1 MKITLDQFGG
11 VAPKI
16 SPHLLPPQL
25 ATVARNCRF
34 GSGSLEAWN
43 APLAVSELAKEGT
56 IQSLYRYV
64 DLFWFH
70 WTEDVDVVSAPV
82 ALDTFTRRYWTGED
96 YPRVGG
102 NDVVIDGGSTVYPY
116 ASYRMGVPAPETA
129 PSAVAVGTPSDTL
142 PPVERVYVVTFVNG
156 YGGEGP
162 PSDPSA
168 VVEVANGQSATVT
181 LPGVPGTAIDENNV
195 VSMNI
200 YRTEKGSSTSEYL
213 LVGNAVVGTATFAD
227 TKLAE
232 ELSVILPSL
241 LWDGPPDNMTGL
253 VEHPMGS
260 LVGFSGKEVLFSEPY
275 RPHAW
280 PYRYAVADHVVALGV
295 YGSYVLVTTTG
306 KPYIISGS
314 DPSAMSVDRLE
325 RGEACVSKRGM
336 VDMGPA
342 CIYPGPS
349 GLWGAS
355 MSEVTLLTDK
365 ILSYEQWQAYKPDSI
380 TGTMYDGDYIGFYG
394 TGTVQGG
401 FVFNPSTGD
410 FNEIDTHATA
420 VWHDPKTGK
429 LYLVVDGLVVEWN
442 GGTAPVS
449 YQWKSRPFLAQSLM
463 NVSCGKVTASSYPV
477 TLKVYAD
484 TVLKHTQTVR
494 DAGPFWLPPV
504 KGLRWECELT
514 GTKTVNVVTL
524 ASSMAELQAG

>member
-16 SPHLLPPQL
+16 APHLLPPQL

-34 GSGSLEAWN
+34 GSGALEAWN
-43 APLAVSELAKEGT
+43 APAFSSALAKGGT
-56 IQSLYRYV
+56 IRSLYRYV

-70 WTEDVDVVSAPV
+70 WTEDVDVVGAPV
-82 ALDTFTRRYWTGED
+82 AMDNFSRRYWTGEG
-96 YPRVGG
+96 YPKVGG
-102 NDVVIDGGSTVYPY
+102 SDVAVNGESTLYP
-116 ASYRMGVPAPETA
+116 AGSYRMGVPAPSAA
-129 PSAVAVGTPSDTL
+129 PSAVATGTASDTL
-142 PPVERVYVVTFVNG
+142 PPVERVYVYTYVNG

-168 VVEVANGQSATVT
+168 VVEVANGQNATVT
-181 LPGVPGTAIDENNV
+181 LPTQSLPNYNV
-195 VSMNI
+195 VSKNI
-200 YRTEKGSSTSEYL
+200 YRTERGSTTSEYL
-213 LVGNAVVGTATFAD
+213 LVGTVAVGTTVFND

-241 LWDGPPDNMTGL
+241 LWDGPPDNMAGL

-260 LVGFSGKEVLFSEPY
+260 LVGFSGKEVLFSEQY

-280 PYRYAVADHVVALGV
+280 PYRYAVADPVVALGV
-295 YGSYVLVTTTG
+295 FGSFVLVTTTG

-314 DPSAMSVDRLE
+314 DPSAMNPERLE
-325 RGEACVSKRGM
+325 KGEACVSKRGM

-380 TGTMYDGDYIGFYG
+380 TGTMYDGDYIGFYDN
-394 TGTVQGG
+394 GTVQGG
-401 FVFNPSTGD
+401 FVFNPATGD
-410 FNEIDTHATA
+410 FNEIDTYATA
-420 VWHDPKTGK
+420 AWNDPKTGK
-429 LYLVVDGLVVEWN
+429 LYLVIDGEVVEWN
-442 GGTAPVS
+442 GSTTPVA
-449 YQWKSRPFLAQSLM
+449 YQWKSRPYLAQAQV
-463 NVSCGKVTASSYPV
+463 NIAAGKVTAESYPV

-484 TVLKHTQTVR
+484 KVLRHTQAVQNSR
-494 DAGPFWLPPV
+494 PFWLPPV
-504 KGLRWECELT
+504 KGLRWECELSGT
-514 GTKTVNVVTL
+514 GTVNTVAL
-524 ASSMAELQAG
+524 ASSMAELQNG